1 MAASYERVTVDISRS
16 ELALLNA
23 LRTEPQL
30 VENMRRATFEK
41 PHERDIHERLRRFL
55 IKASGAQRQARP
67 TRGD

>member
-1 MAASYERVTVDISRS
+1 MAYDRVTVDITRS

-41 PHERDIHERLRRFL
+41 PHEREIHERLRRLL
-55 IKASGAQRQARP
+55 IKASGAQRRAHP